1 VSDIPLSADLIRLDV
16 FPDMTF
22 NDIKALIQ
30 GEINVAPQL
39 QHFFY
44 NQRPVTNTS
53 QTLTEAGLRDG
64 DLLGMAV
71 RDPNVARRLRIRQG
85 QDEVPSPSSQRQ
97 REGPDTE
104 RMRLHIVGDPR
115 MMAQVRNQDPE
126 LADAAHNRDNFHAV
140 WNQRQTQLA
149 QARAEKEEQLAM
161 LNADPFN
168 AEAQAR
174 IAEMIQQEGIQE
186 NIQKALEDNPECK
199 PAASVSLPVRLFAH
213 EGN

>member
-1 VSDIPLSADLIRLDV
+1 MDV

-22 NDIKALIQ
+22 NDIKALVE
-30 GEINVAPQL
+30 GEINVAPQS

-44 NQRPVTNTS
+44 NERPVTNTS
-53 QTLTEAGLRDG
+53 QTLTEAGLGDG

-71 RDPNVARRLRIRQG
+71 RDPNAATRRRTRQA
-85 QDEVPSPSSQRQ
+85 QDDVSSASSQRQ

-104 RMRLHIVGDPR
+104 RMRLHIIGDPR
-115 MMAQVRNQDPE
+115 MMAQVRDQDPE
-126 LADAAHNRDNFHAV
+126 LADAAHNRDQFHAV

-149 QARAEKEEQLAM
+149 QAQADKEEQLAM

-168 AEAQAR
+168 AEAQTR
-174 IAEMIQQEGIQE
+174 IEEMIQQERIQE

-199 PAASVSLPVRLFAH
+199 PTLSISILVPVHVF
-213 EGN
+213 